1 MYNFLD
7 SVLIQF
13 NNSKILLNI
22 LNSFNEKMFVDRSD
36 LLLNILDID
45 TAVGS
50 QLDVIG
56 RLVGASREV
65 YYTSVSAT
73 EDFGFDSDDFFGFD
87 SPYGGTFDIKN
98 VGDVYILNDV
108 AFRTL
113 IKMTAFKNISNCSIG
128 SLNYMLS
135 KLFEGRGKAWVTQT
149 DTLRI
154 SFNFDF
160 ELELYE
166 KNLILNGYL
175 PTPAGFSYNINEEIS

>member
-1 MYNFLD
+1 MYNFFD

-45 TAVGS
+45 TAIGS

-56 RLVGASREV
+56 RLVGATRQIYV
-65 YYTSVSAT
+65 NTVT
-73 EDFGFDSDDFFGFD
+73 TRDFGFDSTGFYGFD
-87 SPYGGTFDIKN
+87 SPYGGTFDVKRSGSIFS
-98 VGDVYILNDV
+98 LNDT

-113 IKMTAFKNISNCSIG
+113 IKMTAFRNISNCSIG

-135 KLFEGRGKAWVTQT
+135 KLFEDRGNAWVTQT
-149 DTLRI
+149 DTLKI